1 MQHDKSFSLMACHMI
16 YRYILQQLIKFM
28 QSIFVLLMSFYS
40 RFTLNFVNDNKFYT
54 KNLGFFLSKCPS
66 ILLQLVF
73 VGFQSYCMP
82 NIFFITNAT
91 RGVIIVLSVH
101 LLKPLCQETLLVFSY
116 RTQCVYVHIP
126 RNFLFLSFS
135 SWNCGSSEPFII
147 ENNTEHSFSVHLFL
161 KHCTEFF
168 FVGSKDTICKYAYIR
183 KF

>member
-1 MQHDKSFSLMACHMI
+1 MI
-16 YRYILQQLIKFM
+16 INSTQKI
-28 QSIFVLLMSFYS
+28 
-40 RFTLNFVNDNKFYT
+40 
-54 KNLGFFLSKCPS
+54 
-66 ILLQLVF
+66 LVF
-73 VGFQSYCMP
+73 SFQMSIHLIVAGFCRFSELLYAKY
-82 NIFFITNAT
+82 FFITNAT
-91 RGVIIVLSVH
+91 MAVIIFFSVQ

-116 RTQCVYVHIP
+116 RTQCVDVHIL

>member
-1 MQHDKSFSLMACHMI
+1 MI
-16 YRYILQQLIKFM
+16 INSTQKI
-28 QSIFVLLMSFYS
+28 
-40 RFTLNFVNDNKFYT
+40 
-54 KNLGFFLSKCPS
+54 
-66 ILLQLVF
+66 LVF
-73 VGFQSYCMP
+73 SFQMSIHLIVAGFCRFSELLYAKY
-82 NIFFITNAT
+82 FFITNAT

-116 RTQCVYVHIP
+116 RTQCVDVHIP

-135 SWNCGSSEPFII
+135 SWNSSEPFII

-161 KHCTEFF
+161 KHVLYRIF

>member
-1 MQHDKSFSLMACHMI
+1 MI
-16 YRYILQQLIKFM
+16 INSTQKILVFFFPNVHPSYCSWFLQVFRAIVCQ
-28 QSIFVLLMSFYS
+28 IFFY
-40 RFTLNFVNDNKFYT
+40 NQCNNGC
-54 KNLGFFLSKCPS
+54 NHFLSV
-66 ILLQLVF
+66 Q
-73 VGFQSYCMP
+73 
-82 NIFFITNAT
+82 
-91 RGVIIVLSVH
+91 

-116 RTQCVYVHIP
+116 RTQCVDVHIP